1 MLGEN
6 MAPLVGDS
14 PDPVLVDGSALGRP
28 PRILLIYTGGT
39 IGMVE
44 DAATGALAPFD
55 FSHLL
60 ENVPKVGRLGYQLDF
75 AEIAPPIDSSD
86 MSPAHWREIAQ
97 MVAAG
102 YDAHDGFAILHGTD
116 TMAYTASALSFMLP
130 GLAKPVILTGS
141 QLPIG
146 EIREDGTNNL
156 ITALQIAAARDPR
169 DGGPMV
175 REVAISFG
183 RFLWRGNR
191 ATKMSSTDF
200 GAFRSFNYPP
210 LAEMDLH
217 IRFNEARLLRP
228 NGASSAGEG
237 EGLAAAAGQLAVA
250 DGETA
255 VSGLGTAASGLVPQL
270 EMDNAI
276 GWVSVFPG
284 MTEEVLRSQL
294 EVPSLKGAV
303 LRTFGAGNAP
313 TRPWFVNAVAQFVSS
328 GRLLVNVTQCAGGGV
343 EDKRYATGDALVRAG
358 VVSGFDMTCEAALA
372 KMMHLFGRGCSA
384 EEAAVLMQ
392 RPLAGELTVPDA
404 VAKF

>member
-6 MAPLVGDS
+6 MALLVGDS

-75 AEIAPPIDSSD
+75 AEIVPPIDSSD

-102 YDAHDGFAILHGTD
+102 YDAHDGFVILHGTD

-228 NGASSAGEG
+228 DGASSAGEG
-237 EGLAAAAGQLAVA
+237 EGLA
-250 DGETA
+250 
-255 VSGLGTAASGLVPQL
+255 PQL

-313 TRPWFVNAVAQFVSS
+313 TRPWFVNAVAQFVDS

-384 EEAAVLMQ
+384 KEAAALMQ
-392 RPLAGELTVPDA
+392 QPLAGELTVPDA